1 MIAGLFVVQSL
12 QLEHEQTPD
21 QQKPT
26 KPATDDDTDAKAA
39 STDDGQRKGEAD
51 GMSEGEEAAAAAAT
65 TSSPAKSKHI
75 KVRHLHLTDIHVCVC
90 CIFDTLVKSC
100 RIFTAC
106 TVFPAKRAFK
116 VIFKL
121 ILYWIYTPQCEQ
133 NITLWC
139 VSLPKV
145 VPVSRFKTLL

>member
-39 STDDGQRKGEAD
+39 AAATDDGQRKGEAD

-75 KVRHLHLTDIHVCVC
+75 KVRHLHLTDICAC

-106 TVFPAKRAFK
+106 
-116 VIFKL
+116 
-121 ILYWIYTPQCEQ
+121 
-133 NITLWC
+133 
-139 VSLPKV
+139 
-145 VPVSRFKTLL
+145 